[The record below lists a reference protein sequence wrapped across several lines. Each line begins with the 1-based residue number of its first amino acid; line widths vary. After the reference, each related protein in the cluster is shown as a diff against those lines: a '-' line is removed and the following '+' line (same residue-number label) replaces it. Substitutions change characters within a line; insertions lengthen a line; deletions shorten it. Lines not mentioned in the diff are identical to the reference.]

1 MRYEARPPRV
11 GLEPFVR
18 CLWRLR
24 GASHEIEPQPIVP
37 DGCFELIVH
46 LGEPLLETV
55 VENAVER
62 AVYAA
67 GDRDAVPAATR
78 QERALL
84 AATLT
89 RTVVVAASGDVDVI
103 GIRFNPGRAY
113 PFLAVAPWEI
123 VDRVAPAHDVI
134 APELVM
140 LTSRLEPGRIEYLF
154 AVVERALLA
163 RLARA
168 GNDARFDRM
177 ASALVAID
185 GPAVTRI
192 ADGAG
197 ISLRQF
203 ERLFKS
209 RAGVS
214 AKVLQRV
221 VRFHRVASRLLGDAS
236 VGTRDLATLALDGGF
251 FDQAHMSHEFRAL
264 ADVTPS
270 RYPHQAGAL
279 DRLFAES

>member
-1 MRYEARPPRV
+1 MQYEARPPRAE
-11 GLEPFVR
+11 LEPFVR

-24 GASHEIEPQPIVP
+24 GAPHEIEPQPIVP

-46 LGEPLLETV
+46 LGEPM
-55 VENAVER
+55 VER

-67 GDRDAVPAATR
+67 GDRDAAPPAMR
-78 QERALL
+78 QPRALF

-89 RTVVVAASGDVDVI
+89 RTVVVAAGGPVDVI
-103 GIRFNPGRAY
+103 GVRFNPGRAY

-123 VDRVAPAHDVI
+123 VDRVVPALDVI
-134 APELVM
+134 APELGS
-140 LTSRLEPGRIEYLF
+140 LPSRLEPGSTEALF
-154 AVVERALLA
+154 AVVEQALCA

-168 GNDARFDRM
+168 GSDARFDRL
-177 ASALVAID
+177 ASAVVAID
-185 GPAVTRI
+185 GPGVTHL
-192 ADGAG
+192 AGDAG

-221 VRFHRVASRLLGDAS
+221 VRFHRVASRLLDDPS
-236 VGTRDLATLALDGGF
+236 VATRDLATLALDGGF

-264 ADVTPS
+264 ADITPS
-270 RYPHQAGAL
+270 RYPRQAGTL
-279 DRLFAES
+279 DRLFAEV